1 MPARL
6 NRRRY
11 REIVSALKEIISDKK
26 TPQQRRLRATETL
39 LGVYDR
45 HDRQEE
51 RKAAERRAAETS
63 NVPTPIQT
71 VEETQETAEE
81 AAARFLASMSKKG
94 STPSK

>member
-51 RKAAERRAAETS
+51 RKAQRRATETTDA
-63 NVPTPIQT
+63 PTPT
-71 VEETQETAEE
+71 NTPSEAHETAEE
-81 AAARFLASMSKKG
+81 AAARFLASMKQKG
-94 STPSK
+94 PTPAK